1 MPASNP
7 AIYIIAGCDGA
18 GKTTFAKEFLQS
30 IGVIRFLNADEKRLR
45 GVVYQDLLADLYF
58 ST

>member
-7 AIYIIAGCDGA
+7 TIYIIAGCDGA
-18 GKTTFAKEFLQS
+18 GKTTFAKEFLPS

-45 GVVYQDLLADLYF
+45 GGCLSRFVG
-58 ST
+58 

>member
-1 MPASNP
+1 MLASNP
-7 AIYIIAGCDGA
+7 TIYIIAGCDGA
-18 GKTTFAKEFLQS
+18 GKTTFAKEFLPS

-45 GVVYQDLLADLYF
+45 GVVYQDLLADPYF